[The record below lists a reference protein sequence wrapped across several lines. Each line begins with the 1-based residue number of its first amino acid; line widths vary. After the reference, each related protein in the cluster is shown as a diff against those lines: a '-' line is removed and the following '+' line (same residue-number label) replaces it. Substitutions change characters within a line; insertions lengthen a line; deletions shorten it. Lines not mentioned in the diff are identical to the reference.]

1 MELTQLQYFRTVAR
15 IQNITR
21 AAKALHISQ
30 PALSRA
36 ISRLEEELDASLFE
50 RSGNRITLSPSGVA
64 FLNRVDQIFKELDN
78 GIEEVHAMQGDEHGT
93 VNFAAF
99 TSGLVSEP
107 MYRLLSEYPNIH
119 LNHMTMNHA
128 LIKEGLERGTI
139 DIALTLFPVESTLV
153 QWVPPTRD
161 ELIALV
167 NCENPISQTDYLEL
181 ADIKNE
187 KLAIVASDFGIRD
200 LLEGFCMV
208 AGFSPMISYMGVDSE
223 MAMSLVR
230 RNASIFIL
238 PASGHVWKV
247 ESSMQSLPSATGN
260 KPFPF
265 RAMRFH
271 NHVCS
276 FQYGIAIPKDK
287 VMSKATYAFYTIM
300 REHLT
305 GWDLRWEQEGFE
317 ALLDL

>member
-1 MELTQLQYFRTVAR
+1 M
-15 IQNITR
+15 
-21 AAKALHISQ
+21 
-30 PALSRA
+30 
-36 ISRLEEELDASLFE
+36 
-50 RSGNRITLSPSGVA
+50 
-64 FLNRVDQIFKELDN
+64 
-78 GIEEVHAMQGDEHGT
+78 
-93 VNFAAF
+93 
-99 TSGLVSEP
+99 
-107 MYRLLSEYPNIH
+107 
-119 LNHMTMNHA
+119 
-128 LIKEGLERGTI
+128 
-139 DIALTLFPVESTLV
+139 
-153 QWVPPTRD
+153 
-161 ELIALV
+161 
-167 NCENPISQTDYLEL
+167 